1 MSKLNLRIPPY
12 IRTDLVQLTLR
23 HSLKK
28 KCVRWTLRVTSIHG
42 LRAPLPFIQSI
53 EVSFPERPDMKP
65 VVLKEQPFS
74 LQRETSMN
82 RSFFMLLKLNF
93 SDGCSCLSSSIGWP
107 VDFQVSSYWTLFSS
121 ILHWP

>member
-1 MSKLNLRIPPY
+1 
-12 IRTDLVQLTLR
+12 
-23 HSLKK
+23 
-28 KCVRWTLRVTSIHG
+28 
-42 LRAPLPFIQSI
+42 LPFIQSI

-107 VDFQVSSYWTLFSS
+107 VDFQALAEAQAEKK
-121 ILHWP
+121 